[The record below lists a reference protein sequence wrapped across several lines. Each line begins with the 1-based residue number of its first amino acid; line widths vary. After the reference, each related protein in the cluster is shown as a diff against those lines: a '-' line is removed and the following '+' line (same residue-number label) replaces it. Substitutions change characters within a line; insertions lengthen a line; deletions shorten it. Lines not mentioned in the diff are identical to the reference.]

1 MKIIDL
7 INKRAKGEEM
17 PNEIKNG
24 STIYQYCEIANDY
37 RVYRDADEPNYW
49 LFRDY
54 VFGGNGNRLNN
65 EIEILEEVEDKEY
78 EDIEEITIRDKTIGF
93 PNGEWTAR
101 NMDKAF
107 SHKINALI
115 RNQKKIIE
123 RLDK

>member
-24 STIYQYCEIANDY
+24 STVYQYCEIANDY

-65 EIEILEEVEDKEY
+65 EIEIIEEVEDKEY
-78 EDIEEITIRDKTIGF
+78 EDIEELSYKYINTYGNVSQHRKSEEPLIDT
-93 PNGEWTAR
+93 
-101 NMDKAF
+101 
-107 SHKINALI
+107 INALI
-115 RNQKKIIE
+115 RNQEKIIE

>member
-17 PNEIKNG
+17 PNEIKND
-24 STIYQYCEIANDY
+24 STVYQYCEIANDY

-78 EDIEEITIRDKTIGF
+78 EDIEILGEYGIYTDGKRGSIIDIEKIRDKI
-93 PNGEWTAR
+93 
-101 NMDKAF
+101 D
-107 SHKINALI
+107 ALI
-115 RNQKKIIE
+115 RNQQKIIE

>member
-24 STIYQYCEIANDY
+24 STVYQYCEIANDY
-37 RVYRDADEPNYW
+37 RVYRDADGPNYW

-78 EDIEEITIRDKTIGF
+78 EELEELNTQVDYDTKNYEIVD
-93 PNGEWTAR
+93 
-101 NMDKAF
+101 
-107 SHKINALI
+107 KINALI
-115 RNQKKIIE
+115 RNQKKIFE
-123 RLDK
+123 RLDNDK